1 MNYDRNGVLATT
13 SRPKPVLRKCYR
25 VVTVDSRDRDPTK
38 FVKVNGGATVSDPGD
53 YVVYLPRPFQ
63 KVTRIRLMNAALLG
77 VQPSDTYI
85 MMQLEGLNRMDECAS
100 GADRSGYV
108 DSTFAKI
115 LNDRPVVAT
124 GATYTYSQIT
134 GITNRQFTT
143 PTVAVGSAGAATVV
157 AVSGTTV
164 TYGGFTLAANLGFN
178 NSMVGQFITVTGF
191 ANTANNGTFQVTSN
205 TTTQIVV
212 TGNAGATVV
221 SASGT
226 IVASATINIPLTVSG
241 ISSSVVTF
249 TTAQQVA
256 NSVVTIYG
264 FTGAYASLNG
274 TWTSANTA
282 ATSFTIS
289 TPAGTPLGPL
299 PNTAPT
305 GYVANLG
312 GNIPV
317 TATVVVATSTSQ
329 GYATQPSANALLTNI
344 TFAGSGLTYTV
355 GQNVNVSGYTG
366 LWAAL
371 NGNYVVLYA
380 SGSNFTVASS
390 APIPISAVTGSGTTQ
405 PTCLMSAVGNG
416 STITYTFNGAHNIN
430 VGQTIT
436 VALSGQSGGPF
447 MTGVVTSV
455 PSSTTLTMASTYNGT
470 IFLGPN
476 TTVTVNNLQYSYIT
490 TITTSFVTG
499 QYLVISG
506 FTSPNA
512 AANAAAQILQSSL
525 STGTSG
531 TFETTNVATLTAAQ
545 TAGTAIISQAI
556 YYNDMSYA
564 PNITYYNPPIGTLDR
579 LHITLRRHLPLSS
592 VTATNPTNAPITFG
606 PAENTFA
613 FEIEYIDN
621 VFEDVS
627 AFETRL
633 DNADYTPKFQV

>member
-108 DSTFAKI
+108 DSAFAKI

-124 GATYTYSQIT
+124 GAAYTYSTIT
-134 GITNRQFTT
+134 GITNRTFSGAASTATITTGNTTSAVANTLGTVITFTASTNTFVAGQTVTITGYSGAYTVLNGSYVVLSATGTVFVVSSTT
-143 PTVAVGSAGAATVV
+143 PIPAGNTTTA
-157 AVSGTTV
+157 TTV
-164 TYGGFTLAANLGFN
+164 TV
-178 NSMVGQFITVTGF
+178 S
-191 ANTANNGTFQVTSN
+191 TSYLS
-205 TTTQIVV
+205 
-212 TGNAGATVV
+212 A
-221 SASGT
+221 ASGD
-226 IVASATINIPLTVSG
+226 
-241 ISSSVVTF
+241 
-249 TTAQQVA
+249 
-256 NSVVTIYG
+256 
-264 FTGAYASLNG
+264 G
-274 TWTSANTA
+274 TRM
-282 ATSFTIS
+282 
-289 TPAGTPLGPL
+289 L
-299 PNTAPT
+299 
-305 GYVANLG
+305 
-312 GNIPV
+312 
-317 TATVVVATSTSQ
+317 
-329 GYATQPSANALLTNI
+329 
-344 TFAGSGLTYTV
+344 
-355 GQNVNVSGYTG
+355 
-366 LWAAL
+366 
-371 NGNYVVLYA
+371 
-380 SGSNFTVASS
+380 
-390 APIPISAVTGSGTTQ
+390 
-405 PTCLMSAVGNG
+405 
-416 STITYTFNGAHNIN
+416 YTFSGGPHNIA

-436 VALSGQSGGPF
+436 IAGTTGLTGAN
-447 MTGVVTSV
+447 MTGIVTSV
-455 PSSTTLTMASTYNGT
+455 PSLSTFTMASTANGT
-470 IFLGPN
+470 ATVPSGAS
-476 TTVTVNNLQYSYIT
+476 VTVNNLQYSYVT

>member
-1 MNYDRNGVLATT
+1 MNYDRNGVMVTT

-25 VVTVDSRDRDPTK
+25 VVTVDSRDRDTTK
-38 FVKVNGGATVSDPGD
+38 FVKVNGGATSSDPGD

-85 MMQLEGLNRMDECAS
+85 MMQLEGLNRMDETAS

-124 GATYTYSQIT
+124 GAAYTYSTIT
-134 GITNRQFTT
+134 GVSNRVFTT
-143 PTVAVGSAGAATVV
+143 PAINNNFTGAFAVTINA
-157 AVSGTTV
+157 
-164 TYGGFTLAANLGFN
+164 
-178 NSMVGQFITVTGF
+178 
-191 ANTANNGTFQVTSN
+191 VTS
-205 TTTQIVV
+205 
-212 TGNAGATVV
+212 
-221 SASGT
+221 SA
-226 IVASATINIPLTVSG
+226 
-241 ISSSVVTF
+241 VTF
-249 TTAQQVA
+249 NCSQAISTGW
-256 NSVVTIYG
+256 VVTIYG
-264 FTGAYASLNG
+264 FTGPAAIYNG
-274 TWTSANTA
+274 TWTATNVSAGVSFSIATTFGGVGGTVGSGFVAGISGNNTV
-282 ATSFTIS
+282 TV
-289 TPAGTPLGPL
+289 
-299 PNTAPT
+299 PT
-305 GYVANLG
+305 
-312 GNIPV
+312 
-317 TATVVVATSTSQ
+317 
-329 GYATQPSANALLTNI
+329 ANALLTNI
-344 TFAGSGLTYTV
+344 TFTATNSYSV

-366 LWAAL
+366 LSAPL
-371 NGNYVVLYA
+371 NGSYVVLSA
-380 SGSNFTVASS
+380 DTTKFTVASS
-390 APIPISAVTGSGTTQ
+390 APIPASLAGTASTQ
-405 PTCLMSAVGNG
+405 PTCLISATGNG
-416 STITYTFNGAHNIN
+416 SVLTYTFNGTHNIN
-430 VGQTIT
+430 IGQTIT
-436 VALSGQSGGPF
+436 VSSSGQSGGVY

-455 PSSTTLTMASTYNGT
+455 PTASTLTMASTYNGT
-470 IFLGPN
+470 TLLPGASV
-476 TTVTVNNLQYSYIT
+476 VTVNNLQYSYIT

-579 LHITLRRHLPLSS
+579 MHITLRRHLPLSS
-592 VTATNPTNAPITFG
+592 VTTTNPTNAPITFG
-606 PAENTFA
+606 PAENTFT

-627 AFETRL
+627 TFETRL